1 MGIFMEIINTVIG
14 LFFFEYYINMIDIYI
29 IIIITSLILLI
40 VTLFFREY
48 QFRTLYVDL
57 QQNIE
62 KGTEYRNGSEEY
74 KSGQDKSEEYKSE
87 EYKRQQADKN
97 KRYDELKIK
106 NTLLEQNIPGIFQ
119 NVELFNNDKNCISIS
134 ESMRNDLSYL
144 ELSKTKNCNN
154 IFTYDPVNK
163 QIIVKTN
170 ESSKCITSLNETD
183 IVLNDCVKT
192 SEKQKFNYYPLFDG
206 KFYSSLYSKCL
217 SYNNDSNI
225 IELDNCRAS
234 NNISNKQGNLFLPNQ

>member
-29 IIIITSLILLI
+29 IIIITFLILLI

-57 QQNIE
+57 QQNTYGYNKGGEDKIE
-62 KGTEYRNGSEEY
+62 QCKIEME
-74 KSGQDKSEEYKSE
+74 
-87 EYKRQQADKN
+87 QADK
-97 KRYDELKIK
+97 KYDELKIR
-106 NTLLEQNIPGIFQ
+106 NTLLEKNIPGIFQ
-119 NVELFNNDKNCISIS
+119 NADLFSSEKNCISIA
-134 ESMRNDLSYL
+134 ESTRGDLQYL
-144 ELSKTKNCNN
+144 ELSKSNNCNN

-163 QIIVKTN
+163 QIIVKMNDST
-170 ESSKCITSLNETD
+170 KCITSLNETD

-192 SEKQKFNYYPLFDG
+192 SEKQKFNYYPLSDG

-217 SYNNDSNI
+217 SYNPNDNSNNKYNI
-225 IELDNCRAS
+225 VQLDNCRAA
-234 NNISNKQGNLFLPNQ
+234 NNIFYKQGDLFLPNQ

>member
-29 IIIITSLILLI
+29 ITIITFLILLI

-57 QQNIE
+57 QQNIHE
-62 KGTEYRNGSEEY
+62 NINENVSQNNGYKKEDDHKIEEY
-74 KSGQDKSEEYKSE
+74 
-87 EYKRQQADKN
+87 YKREN
-97 KRYDELKIK
+97 EELKIR

-119 NVELFNNDKNCISIS
+119 NADLFSSEKKCISIA
-134 ESMRNDLSYL
+134 ESKRGDLSYL
-144 ELSKTKNCNN
+144 ELSKLKNCNN
-154 IFTYDPVNK
+154 IFTYDPANK
-163 QIIVKTN
+163 QIIVKINDST
-170 ESSKCITSLNETD
+170 KCITSLNEKD

-192 SEKQKFNYYPLFDG
+192 SEKQKFNYYPLSDG

-225 IELDNCRAS
+225 VELDNCKAS
-234 NNISNKQGNLFLPNQ
+234 NNIFNKVGNLFLPNQ